1 MEERREQPGMKK
13 WLLLLAVMIIA
24 ALLCIIAFFT
34 MQKGKEEKRE
44 IITVPTLEKIIN
56 VSDLSTFTA
65 VYNGIA
71 VVNNEKKPEKVDYY
85 VSYEARVN
93 AGIDVEKI
101 AISVDNTEK
110 IIRIELPNVHI
121 TDVDVN
127 LASLDFIFVNDKANT
142 PSVSAQAYKA
152 CEKDVQEE
160 SAQQNAILELAKQNA
175 VNIVTALTRPIVEQL
190 DSAYTL
196 EVRQGGREI

>member
-1 MEERREQPGMKK
+1 MDDKEIREQAGMKK
-13 WLLLLAVMIIA
+13 LILPLVAGIVLV
-24 ALLCIIAFFT
+24 LLCVIAVLI
-34 MQKGKEEKRE
+34 MPKAKEEKRE
-44 IITVPTLEKIIN
+44 VITVPTLEKIIN

-101 AISVDNTEK
+101 AISVDNEEK
-110 IIRIELPNVHI
+110 IIRIELPQVHI
-121 TDVDVN
+121 TDVNVN

-142 PSVSAQAYKA
+142 SSVSAQAYKA
-152 CEKDVQEE
+152 CEEDVRQE
-160 SAQQNAILELAKQNA
+160 SQQQNAIFELAKQNA
-175 VNIVTALTRPIVEQL
+175 VNIVTALTKPIVEQL
-190 DSAYTL
+190 DAAYTL
-196 EVRQGGREI
+196 EVQ

>member
-1 MEERREQPGMKK
+1 MEERRERPGMKK

-24 ALLCIIAFFT
+24 ALLCVIAFFT
-34 MQKGKEEKRE
+34 MSKGKKEKRE

-71 VVNNEKKPEKVDYY
+71 VVNNEKKPEKVEYY

-110 IIRIELPNVHI
+110 IIRIELPKVHI

-152 CEKDVQEE
+152 CEKDVKEE

-196 EVRQGGREI
+196 EVR

>member
-1 MEERREQPGMKK
+1 M
-13 WLLLLAVMIIA
+13 
-24 ALLCIIAFFT
+24 
-34 MQKGKEEKRE
+34 
-44 IITVPTLEKIIN
+44 
-56 VSDLSTFTA
+56 
-65 VYNGIA
+65 
-71 VVNNEKKPEKVDYY
+71 
-85 VSYEARVN
+85 
-93 AGIDVEKI
+93 
-101 AISVDNTEK
+101 DNTEK
-110 IIRIELPNVHI
+110 IIRIELPKVHI

-196 EVRQGGREI
+196 EVR

>member
-1 MEERREQPGMKK
+1 MEERREQPGIKK

-34 MQKGKEEKRE
+34 MSKGKEEKRE

-93 AGIDVEKI
+93 TGIDVEEI

-110 IIRIELPNVHI
+110 IIRIELPKVHI

-152 CEKDVQEE
+152 CEKDVKEE

-196 EVRQGGREI
+196 EVR

>member
-1 MEERREQPGMKK
+1 M
-13 WLLLLAVMIIA
+13 
-24 ALLCIIAFFT
+24 
-34 MQKGKEEKRE
+34 
-44 IITVPTLEKIIN
+44 
-56 VSDLSTFTA
+56 STFTA

-110 IIRIELPNVHI
+110 IIRIELPKVHI

-152 CEKDVQEE
+152 CEKDAQEE
-160 SAQQNAILELAKQNA
+160 SAQQNAIFKLARQNA

-196 EVRQGGREI
+196 EVR

>member
-24 ALLCIIAFFT
+24 ALLCIIVFFT
-34 MQKGKEEKRE
+34 MSKGKEEKRE

-110 IIRIELPNVHI
+110 IIRIELPKVHI

-196 EVRQGGREI
+196 EVR

>member
-13 WLLLLAVMIIA
+13 WLLLLAVMIIT
-24 ALLCIIAFFT
+24 ALLCIMAFFA
-34 MQKGKEEKRE
+34 MSKGKEEKRE

-110 IIRIELPNVHI
+110 IIRIELPKVHI

-152 CEKDVQEE
+152 CEKDVKEE

-196 EVRQGGREI
+196 EVR

>member
-13 WLLLLAVMIIA
+13 WLLLLAVMIIV
-24 ALLCIIAFFT
+24 ALLCIMAFFT
-34 MQKGKEEKRE
+34 MSKGKEEKRE

-101 AISVDNTEK
+101 AISVDK
-110 IIRIELPNVHI
+110 VHI

-152 CEKDVQEE
+152 CEKDVKEE

-196 EVRQGGREI
+196 EVR

>member
-13 WLLLLAVMIIA
+13 WLLLFAVMIIA
-24 ALLCIIAFFT
+24 ALLCVIAFFT
-34 MQKGKEEKRE
+34 MSKGKEEKRE

-71 VVNNEKKPEKVDYY
+71 VVNNEKKPDKVDYY

-110 IIRIELPNVHI
+110 IIRIELPKVHI

-152 CEKDVQEE
+152 CEKDAQEE
-160 SAQQNAILELAKQNA
+160 SAQQNAIFELARQNA

-196 EVRQGGREI
+196 EVR

>member
-1 MEERREQPGMKK
+1 MDDKEKREQSGMKK
-13 WLLLLAVMIIA
+13 LLFPLVAVVIIV
-24 ALLCIIAFFT
+24 LLCAVAVLT
-34 MQKGKEEKRE
+34 MPKAKEEKRE
-44 IITVPTLEKIIN
+44 VITVPTLEKIIN

-71 VVNNEKKPEKVDYY
+71 VVNNEKKPEKIDYY

-101 AISVDNTEK
+101 AISVDNEGK
-110 IIRIELPNVHI
+110 VIRIELPQVHI
-121 TDVDVN
+121 TDVNVN

-142 PSVSAQAYKA
+142 SSVSAQAYKV
-152 CEKDVQEE
+152 CEEDVHQE
-160 SAQQNAILELAKQNA
+160 SQQQNAIFELAKQNA
-175 VNIVTALTRPIVEQL
+175 VNIVTALTKPIVEQL

-196 EVRQGGREI
+196 EVQ